1 MLIYK
6 KIVKRVKRVKR
17 VNVLYRPIKEEKIYL
32 YRDFTHITLFTQI
45 TQITQK
51 RKMRVEMRKK
61 DTEQVICM
69 GCGDFFKRSQSIDVS
84 PWGYCIVC
92 KSPTVRE
99 LLKKMK
105 EA

>member
-1 MLIYK
+1 
-6 KIVKRVKRVKR
+6 
-17 VNVLYRPIKEEKIYL
+17 
-32 YRDFTHITLFTQI
+32 
-45 TQITQK
+45 
-51 RKMRVEMRKK
+51 MRVEMRKK

-92 KSPTVRE
+92 KSPTVRD